1 MKVAVP
7 VWQGRVSPVFDVAGQ
22 LLVAEL
28 AEGTEVSR
36 REYPLPSAEP
46 EQRAG
51 QLAELQVETLIC
63 GAISQALEALLSD
76 SGIKVYGRICGNVDE
91 VLKAFAAGTLGDAQ
105 YAMPGCCGQARRRFR
120 GGCRQGRPQSHG
132 RRSTEGKPDRV
143 LGSRGKPPYSDKVNR
158 GPEAERSEQDE

>member
-1 MKVAVP
+1 MKVAIP

-22 LLVAEL
+22 LLVADLVED
-28 AEGTEVSR
+28 AEASR

-63 GAISQALEALLSD
+63 GAISQGLEALLSEN
-76 SGIKVYGRICGNVDE
+76 GIKVYGRICGNVDE
-91 VLKAFAAGTLGDAQ
+91 VLKAFVAGTLGGAQ

-120 GGCRQGRPQSHG
+120 GGCGRG
-132 RRSTEGKPDRV
+132 RRSQG
-143 LGSRGKPPYSDKVNR
+143 
-158 GPEAERSEQDE
+158 